1 MRTRLLA
8 ACSAAALLLALP
20 ALVGCSD
27 AEDDAQGIA
36 TEDDGSG
43 SATSEPPDP
52 ETGAGAGGD
61 SAGVEAPIM
70 IEGPETVS
78 VTVGDALDVITED
91 VTEVRTDNAD
101 VLEVSQPSDDG
112 SAQVNA
118 GASVVGAGE
127 ATLSV
132 YGSGGEKL
140 YDVSVTAEG

>member
-1 MRTRLLA
+1 MSNRHLTR
-8 ACSAAALLLALP
+8 CVAAALLFVPLLA
-20 ALVGCSD
+20 GCSD
-27 AEDDAQGIA
+27 AEDDAEGIA
-36 TEDDGSG
+36 TEADGSG
-43 SATSEPPDP
+43 SATSGAPDQD
-52 ETGAGAGGD
+52 TDAGDGGD

-70 IEGPETVS
+70 IEGPESVS

-91 VTEVRTDNAD
+91 VTEVRTDDPD

-112 SAQVNA
+112 SAQFNA

-132 YGSGGEKL
+132 YGEGGEKL